1 MSNSIAATLVAEFD
15 QEIATTRKLL
25 ARTPA
30 AAVSWKPHPKSMALG
45 QLACHLAE
53 IPSWGGA
60 ALQLPELDVAPV
72 GGPAY
77 TSPTF
82 ESVDALVALLDRNA
96 TEARAVLATMSD
108 EEYQLPW
115 SMLVGGQ
122 RVFTSPRIGVVRTW
136 VLNHLVHHRGQF
148 SVYLRLQDVPL
159 PGIYGPS
166 ADDPGSM

>member
-1 MSNSIAATLVAEFD
+1 MSNTIATALVAEFD

-25 ARTPA
+25 ERTPF
-30 AAVSWKPHPKSMALG
+30 AAVSWKPHPKSMSLG
-45 QLACHLAE
+45 QLAGHLAE
-53 IPSWGGA
+53 IPSWGGPI
-60 ALQLPELDVAPV
+60 LQLAELDIAPV

-77 TSPTF
+77 TPPTF
-82 ESVDALVALLDRNA
+82 DSLDALVALLDRNA
-96 TEARAVLATMSD
+96 AEARPVLAAMTD
-108 EEYQLPW
+108 EEFQLPW
-115 SMLVGGQ
+115 TMLVGGV
-122 RVFTSPRIGVVRTW
+122 RAFTSPRIGVVRTW

>member
-1 MSNSIAATLVAEFD
+1 MSNSIATTLVAEFD

-60 ALQLPELDVAPV
+60 ALQLSELDVAPV